1 MEPVDRLI
9 VSLDL
14 IPAKAEFYVERLA
27 EIGIRFFKL
36 DVDTLLQAGGW
47 PLVKGLATV
56 YDIFLDLKFLGTRD
70 TVYRTVRHAFDMGV
84 KFVTVDGYRRSVI
97 EAAMRAKP
105 DDPRCK
111 VLAVGPMTDR
121 AYTRSGWVALDS
133 GIAICDGVIC
143 PRIYLSS
150 FRAENGARRDQV
162 TEKLLVTP
170 GIRLAGD
177 AADNHVN
184 PVTPAEAIKAGADY
198 IVVGSSI
205 YNAAAPVVAAVQVID
220 EIRGAMR

>member
-14 IPAKAEFYVERLA
+14 APAKAEFYAERLA

-70 TVYRTVRHAFDMGV
+70 TVDRTVRHAFDMGV
-84 KFVTVDGYRRSVI
+84 RFVTVDGMRPLVM

-111 VLAVGPMTDR
+111 ILAVGPMTDQVYDR
-121 AYTRSGWVALDS
+121 AWKMLSEDLYV
-133 GIAICDGVIC
+133 CDGVIC
-143 PRIYLSS
+143 PSRYLHKV
-150 FRAENGARRDQV
+150 EG
-162 TEKLLVTP
+162 KLLVTP

-184 PVTPAEAIKAGADY
+184 PVTPAEAIKSGADY

-205 YNAAAPVVAAVQVID
+205 YGAASPVVAAVQVID
-220 EIRGAMR
+220 EIRGALKNGYEK